1 MSKNSLSVRP
11 SILVISCLFL
21 VMLATT
27 GSQCSR
33 VEDPSKTDLQ
43 IQFVNACVQQCNA
56 TARAA
61 RDVEQ
66 VLHQSN
72 VAACQALEP
81 TSRGACLE
89 AEDERHEARMD
100 EIADDQEDCKDAC
113 EHSQGGLVIGE

>member
-1 MSKNSLSVRP
+1 MSQNSLSVRP
-11 SILVISCLFL
+11 SILVVSCLFL

-33 VEDPSKTDLQ
+33 VDDPSKTDLQ
-43 IQFVNACVQQCNA
+43 IQFVNSCVQQCNA

-61 RDVEQ
+61 RDAEA

-72 VAACQALEP
+72 VAACQALSP
-81 TSRGACLE
+81 VSRGPCLE

-100 EIADDQEDCKDAC
+100 GIADAQEDCKEAC
-113 EHSQGGLVIGE
+113 EHSQGGLVI